1 MTTADDQPK
10 KLNGLY
16 MSNEAQLKALAP
28 EALLDLNN
36 KGYLQACYLILA
48 SMGNMQKLLNLKKN
62 LA

>member
-1 MTTADDQPK
+1 MTMADGQPK
-10 KLNGLY
+10 NLNGLY
-16 MSNEAQLKALAP
+16 MINEAQLKALAP
-28 EALLDLNN
+28 EALLDLHN